1 MSKYSSVLIGFIAI
15 FLGIFFEEQNVA
27 FMVGLAFAVA
37 ASTNFPILFLTI
49 TWKNLTTN
57 GAFYGGLIGLIT
69 TIALVVLGPTI
80 WVDIFGFKQAIFPL
94 KYPAIFTVFISFSSI
109 IIISIF
115 DKDNNKFDNIKKFNK
130 LTKKAYLGRD

>member
-1 MSKYSSVLIGFIAI
+1 M
-15 FLGIFFEEQNVA
+15 
-27 FMVGLAFAVA
+27 
-37 ASTNFPILFLTI
+37 
-49 TWKNLTTN
+49 
-57 GAFYGGLIGLIT
+57 
-69 TIALVVLGPTI
+69 LGPTI

-109 IIISIF
+109 ILISIF